1 GWSGTSSACAGRWS
15 RARRSRPIAGGSAPR
30 AATPTPR
37 WKLRP
42 SCRRWR
48 RPSRPPSPAVRRARS
63 AGWPCGWAPAGRGR
77 GPGSTMRWAWWCTA
91 NGATRSSR
99 ASRWPPSM
107 PGPRSTRYRC
117 WTASSWSGMPE
128 LPEVETVR
136 RGLEAVLVGR
146 SFEDADIRDGRLTA
160 PFDPQAIAHELRG
173 SVVQRVSRRG
183 KYLVVELDDGRALV
197 CHLRMTGWFHH
208 VPEPSE
214 RPHLRAV
221 FGLDDGTWLLYSD
234 QRRFGTMRLL
244 EPGELEEHWL
254 KRVGPEPLH
263 PGWTARELRA
273 SLARRRAPVKALL
286 LDQLVVAGVGNIYAD
301 EALWEARIHPLTPG
315 AAIGPARAER
325 LHDAVVAVL
334 ERGI

>member
-1 GWSGTSSACAGRWS
+1 
-15 RARRSRPIAGGSAPR
+15 
-30 AATPTPR
+30 
-37 WKLRP
+37 
-42 SCRRWR
+42 
-48 RPSRPPSPAVRRARS
+48 
-63 AGWPCGWAPAGRGR
+63 
-77 GPGSTMRWAWWCTA
+77 
-91 NGATRSSR
+91 
-99 ASRWPPSM
+99 
-107 PGPRSTRYRC
+107 
-117 WTASSWSGMPE
+117 MPE

-173 SVVQRVSRRG
+173 SVGQRVSRRG
-183 KYLVVELDDGRALV
+183 KYRVVELDDGRALV

-208 VPEPSE
+208 VPEQSE

-263 PGWTARELRA
+263 PGWTARGLRA

-334 ERGI
+334 ERGIESQGASIDTYRSVEGTPGTMQERFAVYDREGEPCFRCGTPIRKIRVAQRGTHFCPRCTPRP

>member
-1 GWSGTSSACAGRWS
+1 
-15 RARRSRPIAGGSAPR
+15 
-30 AATPTPR
+30 
-37 WKLRP
+37 
-42 SCRRWR
+42 
-48 RPSRPPSPAVRRARS
+48 
-63 AGWPCGWAPAGRGR
+63 
-77 GPGSTMRWAWWCTA
+77 
-91 NGATRSSR
+91 
-99 ASRWPPSM
+99 
-107 PGPRSTRYRC
+107 
-117 WTASSWSGMPE
+117 MPE

-208 VPEPSE
+208 VPEQSE

-263 PGWTARELRA
+263 PGWTACGLRA

-334 ERGI
+334 ERGIESQGASIDTYRSVEGTPGTMQERFAVYDREGEPCFRCGTPICKIRVAQRGTHFCPRCTPRP